1 MPDIYDSL
9 AGLSPQQRRLLELW
23 LRQDQPERPVPA
35 PGIPQAPAADAYPLS
50 FAQQRLWFLA
60 QLQPDATGY
69 TIAASVRVQGQLA
82 VVALV
87 RSLRAIVRRHAVLRT
102 TFADVDGQALQMVV
116 PAERVRLPLLDLRAL
131 SADVRAG
138 LVQRIATEDA

>member
-69 TIAASVRVQGQLA
+69 IIAASVRVQGQLA

-102 TFADVDGQALQMVV
+102 TFADVDGQALQMV
-116 PAERVRLPLLDLRAL
+116 
-131 SADVRAG
+131 
-138 LVQRIATEDA
+138 